1 MAMKAGNIFEIE
13 MILKLA
19 LRQNPAKLLKIYDVV
34 QYAMTS
40 TWRKRPYCI
49 ALSGLLAVLGC
60 IQAHASFS
68 NVAGIVIQKA
78 RQFGF
83 QAVTLRAGGS
93 IVLSNEEAT
102 AVHHAYI
109 EADGIRRDFGDQAP
123 GSRTTMVFPQR
134 GDFLVLCGV
143 HPKMKLSVHVD

>member
-1 MAMKAGNIFEIE
+1 MQA
-13 MILKLA
+13 
-19 LRQNPAKLLKIYDVV
+19 KIYNAARYV
-34 QYAMTS
+34 MMS
-40 TWRKRPYCI
+40 KWRKRPYFL
-49 ALSGLLAVLGC
+49 AFSGLLGIFVC
-60 IQAHASFS
+60 MQAHASFS
-68 NVAGIVIQKA
+68 NIAGVVIQKA

-83 QAVTLRAGGS
+83 QAITLRAGGS

-123 GSRTTMVFPQR
+123 GTRTTMVFSQR

-143 HPKMKLSVHVD
+143 HPKMKLAVHVD

>member
-1 MAMKAGNIFEIE
+1 MCV
-13 MILKLA
+13 
-19 LRQNPAKLLKIYDVV
+19 RDPAKQTKIYDAAWYV
-34 QYAMTS
+34 MIS
-40 TWRKRPYCI
+40 TWRKRPYFI
-49 ALSGLLAVLGC
+49 AFAGLLGVLGC
-60 IQAHASFS
+60 IQAHANFS

-123 GSRTTMVFPQR
+123 GTRTTMLFPQR

>member
-1 MAMKAGNIFEIE
+1 MM
-13 MILKLA
+13 
-19 LRQNPAKLLKIYDVV
+19 V
-34 QYAMTS
+34 S
-40 TWRKRPYCI
+40 TWRKWPHFI
-49 ALSGLLAVLGC
+49 TLSGLLGVLGC

-83 QAVTLRAGGS
+83 QAVTLQAGGS
-93 IVLSNEEAT
+93 IVLSNEETT

-109 EADGIRRDFGDQAP
+109 EADGVRRDFGDQPP
-123 GSRTTMVFPQR
+123 GSRTTMVFSQR

-143 HPKMKLSVHVD
+143 HPKMKLAVHVD

>member
-1 MAMKAGNIFEIE
+1 ML
-13 MILKLA
+13 LKLSRLT
-19 LRQNPAKLLKIYDVV
+19 LRLRTDKKNIAQVYIMGSLMKRRVFA
-34 QYAMTS
+34 YA
-40 TWRKRPYCI
+40 
-49 ALSGLLAVLGC
+49 AGLTCCFGC
-60 IQAHASFS
+60 LHAYAHAA

-83 QAVTLRAGGS
+83 QAVTLQAGGS

-143 HPKMKLSVHVD
+143 HPKMKLAVHVD

>member
-1 MAMKAGNIFEIE
+1 M
-13 MILKLA
+13 L
-19 LRQNPAKLLKIYDVV
+19 YDVV
-34 QYAMTS
+34 WYVMMS
-40 TWRKRPYCI
+40 TWRKRPCFI
-49 ALSGLLAVLGC
+49 AISGLLGVLGC

-83 QAVTLRAGGS
+83 QAVTLKAGGS

-109 EADGIRRDFGDQAP
+109 EADGVRRDFGDQAP
-123 GSRTTMVFPQR
+123 GTQTTMVFAQR
-134 GDFLVLCGV
+134 GNFLVLCGV
-143 HPKMKLSVHVD
+143 HPKMKLAVHVD

>member
-1 MAMKAGNIFEIE
+1 MRVID
-13 MILKLA
+13 
-19 LRQNPAKLLKIYDVV
+19 PAKHKTVYDAVWYV
-34 QYAMTS
+34 MMN
-40 TWRKRPYCI
+40 TWIKRPYFI
-49 ALSGLLAVLGC
+49 AFSGLLGVLGC
-60 IQAHASFS
+60 IQAQARFS

-83 QAVTLRAGGS
+83 QAVALQAGGS
-93 IVLSNEEAT
+93 IVLSNEEVT

-143 HPKMKLSVHVD
+143 HPKMKLAVHVD